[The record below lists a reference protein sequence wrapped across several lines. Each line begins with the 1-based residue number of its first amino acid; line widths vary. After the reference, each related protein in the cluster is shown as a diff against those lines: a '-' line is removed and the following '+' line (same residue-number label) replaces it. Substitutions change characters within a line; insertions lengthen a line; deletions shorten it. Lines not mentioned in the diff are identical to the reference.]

1 MGYGTH
7 ATLPTGGQLKGSKE
21 TRSSCSGRL
30 SRSPAGTADLT
41 RQFRCGAEPQAP
53 RGLVWALPAVPLRL
67 CNSYPGLLKTKL
79 PSLVHEPS

>member
-7 ATLPTGGQLKGSKE
+7 ATPPSGGQLKGSKE
-21 TRSSCSGRL
+21 TRSSCSGGL
-30 SRSPAGTADLT
+30 SRSPTGTADLT
-41 RQFRCGAEPQAP
+41 QKSRCGAEPQAP
-53 RGLVWALPAVPLRL
+53 GGLVWALLAVPLRL